1 MIPPNVIA
9 PSCGCAEMAAGMT
22 SSEPRIVGREEQAI
36 IDGCDV
42 VARYEDAIHYRC
54 RSCPREWMYRRYDRK
69 HVMFDFLEAM

>member
-1 MIPPNVIA
+1 
-9 PSCGCAEMAAGMT
+9 MT
-22 SSEPRIVGREEQAI
+22 SSEPRTVGREEQAI

-54 RSCPREWMYRRYDRK
+54 RSCPREWMYRRYDRG